1 MQHSAYCQ
9 GGWVWEHYNANVLHS
24 CNSRSDPAC
33 RPDNWS
39 CDHLIIHNPSQHLAT
54 TNKTS
59 TRTYL
64 SLARIELTDKRYW
77 NLTKSVTNVSLP
89 RSHGSLDFIGIRTC
103 RHDQEVAIVKH
114 GSVENCKL
122 SVRQSSVVHWGEPTR
137 WAHWRIKC
145 WDLPTDVELTGGRVD
160 GVKYLAELVL
170 VVY

>member
-59 TRTYL
+59 TRTYF
-64 SLARIELTDKRYW
+64 SLARIESTDKRYW

-89 RSHGSLDFIGIRTC
+89 RSLVMVHLTLLASGRVAMTKRWRLSNM
-103 RHDQEVAIVKH
+103 DQSKTA
-114 GSVENCKL
+114 NCPFVNHQL
-122 SVRQSSVVHWGEPTR
+122 SIEESR
-137 WAHWRIKC
+137 HWRIKC